1 MGLKRWKV
9 VFLGLSLTAIFGM
22 MPLLFGQNSNGTISG
37 TVVDPSGAAVPGA
50 QITATGEGVGSI
62 GKAVSGPDGNYTLP
76 NLSPGNYR
84 LEVTAK
90 GFQTYVQT
98 GIILNLNESVRVPV
112 TVQLGASIQTVEV
125 SAAASPLNYETPEIK
140 GAVTNTEITQ
150 LPLQVSGGQRGA
162 AAFVTIMPG
171 VASMGT
177 GDSFMARFNGGQ
189 LMSDEA
195 TMDGVTM
202 MEGLLNQSGM
212 VGIQNDYPIA
222 PEAVGEIS
230 VLTSNYEVQ
239 YGSSPAA
246 VIVGTTKAGTSSF
259 HGGGYGFLRNSGLN
273 ARPFG
278 VANRPFDIEE
288 DVGGYI
294 GGPLNF
300 LPLFSSGRRKS
311 YFFVNNEEF
320 RSVGATTKPILTVP
334 SAAMREGDFSAWPN
348 PIYDPDTTVT
358 TIVNGVPTYTRQQF
372 MGCSG
377 GSPNVICSSDP
388 RLTSSLAGGWMKYVP
403 LPNLPGLVSN
413 YESPFG
419 LASGLNAHTDQW
431 DIRGDMYIG
440 DADHVTVTYHYRGS
454 LPFHQH
460 SFPAVID
467 TNSTRIPNY
476 NQLPRLNWD
485 HTFRPNLLNHM
496 ALGYLDLPTELYE

>member
-1 MGLKRWKV
+1 M
-9 VFLGLSLTAIFGM
+9 SL
-22 MPLLFGQNSNGTISG
+22 
-37 TVVDPSGAAVPGA
+37 
-50 QITATGEGVGSI
+50 
-62 GKAVSGPDGNYTLP
+62 
-76 NLSPGNYR
+76 
-84 LEVTAK
+84 
-90 GFQTYVQT
+90 
-98 GIILNLNESVRVPV
+98 
-112 TVQLGASIQTVEV
+112 QLGASIQTVEV

-140 GAVTNTEITQ
+140 AAVTNTEITQ

-278 VANRPFDIEE
+278 VAERPFDIEE

-300 LPLFSSGRRKS
+300 LPLFSTGRRKS

-334 SAAMREGDFSAWPN
+334 DAQMRQGDFSEWPN
-348 PIYDPDTTVT
+348 PIYDPATTVA
-358 TIVNGVPTYTRQQF
+358 GPGGTYTRSQF
-372 MGCSG
+372 MGCAG
-377 GSPNVICSSDP
+377 NTPNVICPTDP
-388 RLTSSLAGGWMKYVP
+388 RFTSSLANGWMKYVP
-403 LPNLPGLVSN
+403 LPNLPGLTAN

-431 DIRGDMYIG
+431 DVRGDMYIG
-440 DADHVTVTYHYRGS
+440 DADHVTATFHYRGS
-454 LPFHQH
+454 LPFTQH
-460 SFPAVID
+460 AFPAVID
-467 TNSTRIPNY
+467 TNNTRIPNY
-476 NQLPRLNWD
+476 SELPRINWD

-496 ALGYLDLPTELYE
+496 ALGYLDLPTEGYNSSDCCVSQVPEIAEVYSHKHEPSMNYSEYSPYGGNTDFFTRRPTWVANDMLTWVRGKHTFHMGGEYRNASYPTIQQPNSSGTFNFNDLSTGLLGVPSGNSMASFLLGEVG